1 MSRAIGTVTARAYEG
16 PGRCHVSEQPGG
28 RPSSPDAASVRM
40 DGARAEEFAQL
51 IIDYL
56 LSKDGL
62 RLDQVDVSLHGV
74 RLGRGVN
81 GFVAETADEIS
92 GTLRVTLADLSAAI
106 ARPEIVDQL
115 LLGVPGIARPE
126 LTFVNGDN
134 GGIRIVGSVEALGRR
149 IPITASTHIRV
160 GADRFIVS
168 PVRLEGV
175 PLIGAFPIQ
184 LPDLEIPANLPLG
197 LRFTAVTTEPG
208 YILLT
213 FSGRQVQFLHRPE
226 PKADDAPSR

>member
-1 MSRAIGTVTARAYEG
+1 
-16 PGRCHVSEQPGG
+16 
-28 RPSSPDAASVRM
+28 
-40 DGARAEEFAQL
+40 L

-62 RLDQVDVSLHGV
+62 RLDQVDVALHGV
-74 RLGRGVN
+74 RLGRGPS
-81 GFVAETADEIS
+81 GFVAQAADEIH

-126 LTFVNGDN
+126 LTFANGDN
-134 GGIRIVGSVEALGRR
+134 GGVRIVGSVEALGRR
-149 IPITASTHIRV
+149 IPITVSTSVRV

-168 PVRLEGV
+168 PLRLEGL

-197 LRFTAVTTEPG
+197 LRFTGVTTEPG
-208 YILLT
+208 YLMLT
-213 FSGRQVQFLHRPE
+213 FSGHEVRFGHAAE
-226 PKADDAPSR
+226 DEASSAGS

>member
-1 MSRAIGTVTARAYEG
+1 V
-16 PGRCHVSEQPGG
+16 
-28 RPSSPDAASVRM
+28 
-40 DGARAEEFAQL
+40 

-74 RLGRGVN
+74 RLGRAAR
-81 GFVAETADEIS
+81 GFVAQTAAEIS

-126 LTFVNGDN
+126 LSFVNGAADPDDPN

-149 IPITASTHIRV
+149 IPITATTQVRV
-160 GADRFIVS
+160 AADRFIVS
-168 PVRLEGV
+168 PVRLEGL

-197 LRFTAVTTEPG
+197 LRFTGVTTEPG

-213 FSGRQVQFLHRPE
+213 FSGTDVAFVREPAPDEDPE
-226 PKADDAPSR
+226 PRS

>member
-1 MSRAIGTVTARAYEG
+1 V
-16 PGRCHVSEQPGG
+16 
-28 RPSSPDAASVRM
+28 
-40 DGARAEEFAQL
+40 

-74 RLGRGVN
+74 RLGRAAR
-81 GFVAETADEIS
+81 GFVAQTAAQIS

-106 ARPEIVDQL
+106 ARPEIIDQL

-126 LTFVNGDN
+126 LSFVNGDN

-149 IPITASTHIRV
+149 IPITASTHVRV

-184 LPDLEIPANLPLG
+184 LPDLEVPANLPLG
-197 LRFTAVTTEPG
+197 LRFTGVTTEPG

-213 FSGRQVQFLHRPE
+213 FSGTDVAFVREPATEADPE
-226 PKADDAPSR
+226 PRS

>member
-1 MSRAIGTVTARAYEG
+1 
-16 PGRCHVSEQPGG
+16 
-28 RPSSPDAASVRM
+28 
-40 DGARAEEFAQL
+40 L

-62 RLDQVDVSLHGV
+62 RLDQVDVALQGV
-74 RLGRGVN
+74 RLGRGSS
-81 GFVAETADEIS
+81 GFLAETAADVS
-92 GTLRVTLADLSAAI
+92 GTFRVALTDLSAAI
-106 ARPEIVDQL
+106 ARPEVVDQF

-126 LTFVNGDN
+126 VSFVNGDN

-160 GADRFIVS
+160 AEDRFIVS

-197 LRFTAVTTEPG
+197 LRFTGVTTEPG
-208 YILLT
+208 FVLLS
-213 FSGRQVQFLHRPE
+213 FSGQNVQLTRRADRE
-226 PKADDAPSR
+226 PGAEPTR